1 MVGAFVRGLSMRD
14 VEALCEEA
22 GLGKLSIS
30 TASRI
35 CRELRERFEA
45 FKRRDL
51 YQVRLLALF
60 VDAIFLNVRPK
71 DPKEGVLC
79 TWGFTE
85 EGSGFW
91 LASRSG
97 CGSRTRTGSSWGRDL
112 IGRSLGAPMLV
123 VADGAPGLIKAVEQC
138 WPASDRQ
145 HCSVHRAR
153 NLIAKVPE
161 QEREPVRRAYWK
173 ALDEARGERDAVA
186 VPASRHATSSA
197 AGKGDSRTSSALTST
212 TTSGLR
218 LDCPVVT
225 GESIAI
231 GWISA
236 PLLVELWRVLYF
248 ILIALYRDVLVVDV
262 DAAH

>member
-97 CGSRTRTGSSWGRDL
+97 CGSRTRTGSS
-112 IGRSLGAPMLV
+112 
-123 VADGAPGLIKAVEQC
+123 
-138 WPASDRQ
+138 
-145 HCSVHRAR
+145 
-153 NLIAKVPE
+153 
-161 QEREPVRRAYWK
+161 
-173 ALDEARGERDAVA
+173 
-186 VPASRHATSSA
+186 
-197 AGKGDSRTSSALTST
+197 
-212 TTSGLR
+212 
-218 LDCPVVT
+218 
-225 GESIAI
+225 
-231 GWISA
+231 
-236 PLLVELWRVLYF
+236 
-248 ILIALYRDVLVVDV
+248 
-262 DAAH
+262 